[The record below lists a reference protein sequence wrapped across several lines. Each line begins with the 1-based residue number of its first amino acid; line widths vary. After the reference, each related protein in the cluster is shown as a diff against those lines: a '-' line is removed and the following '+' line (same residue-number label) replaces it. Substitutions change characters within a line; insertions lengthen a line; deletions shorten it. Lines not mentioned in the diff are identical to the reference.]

1 MLALLDGDIFCYRVA
16 AASQDVSEAVAK
28 ARLDEMLEDMLL
40 YDLPDV
46 KDYEGYLTGKDNFRY
61 ARATIQPYKGNRTQP
76 KPENLQCLRD
86 HAVNDWGFTVI
97 DGEEADDAMGK
108 NQTDDTI
115 IVTIDK
121 DLDQI
126 EGKHFNFVKR
136 LYYDVSKEQATRFFY
151 KQLLTGD
158 RTDNIRG
165 VVGIGDKK
173 AEKILNECKD
183 EHDMYDACLVAY
195 GGNYDELKE
204 NADLLWIRR
213 KGQEEWTV
221 PK

>member
-28 ARLDEMLEDMLL
+28 ARLDEMLEDLLL

-46 KDYEGYLTGKDNFRY
+46 KDYEGYLTGKGNFRY

-76 KPENLQCLRD
+76 KPEHLQALRD
-86 HAVNDWGFTVI
+86 HVVNDWGFTVV
-97 DGEEADDAMGK
+97 DGEEADDALGK
-108 NQTDDTI
+108 NQTDNTI

-121 DLDQI
+121 DLDMI
-126 EGKHFNFVKR
+126 PGKHFNFVKR
-136 LYYDVSKEQATRFFY
+136 IFFDVSEEEAIKFFY
-151 KQLLTGD
+151 TQLLTGD

-165 VVGIGDKK
+165 VAGIGPAK
-173 AEKILNECKD
+173 AEKILKDCKD
-183 EHDMYDACLVAY
+183 EHEMYDSCLIAY
-195 GGNYDELKE
+195 NGNYDELKE

-213 KGQEEWTV
+213 KDKQEWHV